1 MKLRNILTVKNLTKR
16 YSVTG
21 SGTTLNCVN
30 LNVSQGS
37 TIALTGE
44 IGSGKS
50 TFLNIMAGLEPPSS
64 GEVFFN
70 DISLWKISE
79 SDRSKFRRNELSIIF
94 QNFNLIHSLTVW
106 ENISFQAKLSG
117 KWSAP
122 FAEYLLKETGLTKIR
137 NSYPDQISGG
147 EQQRVAI
154 LRSIIAKPQLLL
166 ADEPTG
172 NLDDQNSHVIIELL
186 LNLVSEI
193 GSTLIVA
200 THSQSFASQ
209 LDQTFTLRSGKLRS

>member
-1 MKLRNILTVKNLTKR
+1 MDFRNILTVKNLSKR
-16 YSVTG
+16 YSKTQSKDTLDSINLTVT
-21 SGTTLNCVN
+21 
-30 LNVSQGS
+30 QGS

-44 IGSGKS
+44 SGSGKS

-70 DISLWKISE
+70 EVSLWKMTE
-79 SDRSKFRRNELSIIF
+79 SNRSKYRRSELSIIF
-94 QNFNLIHSLTVW
+94 QNFNLINSLTVW

-117 KWSAP
+117 KWNST
-122 FAEYLLKETGLTKIR
+122 FAEDLLKETGLIKIR

-154 LRSIIAKPQLLL
+154 LRSIVAKPKLLL

-172 NLDDQNSHVIIELL
+172 NLDDQNSEIITDLL
-186 LNLVSEI
+186 LRLVAEV

-200 THSQSFASQ
+200 THSQSFASK
-209 LDQTFTLRSGKLRS
+209 LNKTLSLKNGRLN

>member
-1 MKLRNILTVKNLTKR
+1 MDFRNILTVKNLSKR
-16 YSVTG
+16 YSKTQSKDTLDSINLTVT
-21 SGTTLNCVN
+21 
-30 LNVSQGS
+30 QGS

-44 IGSGKS
+44 SGSGKS

-70 DISLWKISE
+70 EVSLWKMTE
-79 SDRSKFRRNELSIIF
+79 SNRSKYRRSELSIIF
-94 QNFNLIHSLTVW
+94 QNFNLINSLTVW

-117 KWSAP
+117 KWNST
-122 FAEYLLKETGLTKIR
+122 FAEDLLKETGLMKIR

-154 LRSIIAKPQLLL
+154 LRSIVAKPKLLL

-172 NLDDQNSHVIIELL
+172 NLDDQNSEIITDLL
-186 LNLVSEI
+186 LRLVAEV

-200 THSQSFASQ
+200 THSQSFASK
-209 LDQTFTLRSGKLRS
+209 LNKTLSLKNGRLN

>member
-1 MKLRNILTVKNLTKR
+1 MNLRNILTVKDLSKR
-16 YSVTG
+16 YSKTG
-21 SGTTLNCVN
+21 SEITLDCIN
-30 LNVSQGS
+30 LNISQGS

-44 IGSGKS
+44 SGSGKS

-70 DISLWKISE
+70 GVSLWKITESE
-79 SDRSKFRRNELSIIF
+79 RCKFRRSELSIIF
-94 QNFNLIHSLTVW
+94 QNFNLINSLTVW

-122 FAEYLLKETGLTKIR
+122 FAEHLLNRTGLTKIR

-172 NLDDQNSHVIIELL
+172 SLDDENSEVIIELL
-186 LNLVSEI
+186 LKLVSEV

-209 LDQTFTLRSGKLRS
+209 LDQTFSLKSGKLKS

>member
-1 MKLRNILTVKNLTKR
+1 MDFRNILTVKNLSKR
-16 YSVTG
+16 YSKTQSKDTLDSINLTVT
-21 SGTTLNCVN
+21 
-30 LNVSQGS
+30 QGS

-44 IGSGKS
+44 SGSGKS

-70 DISLWKISE
+70 EVSLWKMTE
-79 SDRSKFRRNELSIIF
+79 SNRSKYRRSELSIIF
-94 QNFNLIHSLTVW
+94 QNFNLINSLTVW

-117 KWSAP
+117 KWNST
-122 FAEYLLKETGLTKIR
+122 FAEDLLKETGLIKIR
-137 NSYPDQISGG
+137 NSYPDQRSGC

-154 LRSIIAKPQLLL
+154 LRSIVAKPKLLL

-172 NLDDQNSHVIIELL
+172 NLDDQNSEIITDLL
-186 LNLVSEI
+186 LRLVAEV

-200 THSQSFASQ
+200 THSQSFASK
-209 LDQTFTLRSGKLRS
+209 LNKTLSLKNGRLN

>member
-1 MKLRNILTVKNLTKR
+1 MNLRNILTVKDLSKR
-16 YSVTG
+16 YSKTG
-21 SGTTLNCVN
+21 SEITLDCIN

-44 IGSGKS
+44 SGSGKS

-70 DISLWKISE
+70 GVSLWKITE
-79 SDRSKFRRNELSIIF
+79 AERCKFRRSELSIIF
-94 QNFNLIHSLTVW
+94 QNFNLINSLTVW

-117 KWSAP
+117 KWSAS
-122 FAEYLLKETGLTKIR
+122 FAEHLLNRTGLTKIR

-147 EQQRVAI
+147 EQQRAAI

-172 NLDDQNSHVIIELL
+172 NLDDQNSDVIIDLL
-186 LNLVSEI
+186 LKLVSEV

-200 THSQSFASQ
+200 THSQSFASK
-209 LDQTFTLRSGKLRS
+209 LDQTFSLKSGKLKS

>member
-1 MKLRNILTVKNLTKR
+1 MDFRDILTVKNLSKR
-16 YSVTG
+16 YSKTQSKDTLDSINLTVT
-21 SGTTLNCVN
+21 
-30 LNVSQGS
+30 QGS

-44 IGSGKS
+44 SGSGKS

-70 DISLWKISE
+70 EVSLWKMTE
-79 SDRSKFRRNELSIIF
+79 SNRSKYRRSELSIIF
-94 QNFNLIHSLTVW
+94 QNFNLINSLTVW

-117 KWSAP
+117 KWNST
-122 FAEYLLKETGLTKIR
+122 FAEDLLKETGLMKIR

-154 LRSIIAKPQLLL
+154 LRSIVAKPKLLL

-172 NLDDQNSHVIIELL
+172 NLDDQNSEIITDLL
-186 LNLVSEI
+186 LRLVAEV

-200 THSQSFASQ
+200 THSQSFASK
-209 LDQTFTLRSGKLRS
+209 LNKTLSLKNGRLN